1 MSIRRN
7 ADVQSAFL
15 CLTYIVRIWD
25 NHIMKYLAIDLGDS
39 RTGIAV
45 SESGIIAT
53 GIETYKRVDENKDL
67 QHIADLVKQYRI
79 DTVVFGLPLN
89 MDGTEGERVEKTRAF
104 AEKLRPLIDANIDYE
119 DERLTTVV
127 AEEMLIEGGMR
138 RDKRKKVID
147 KIAATIILQSY
158 LDRK

>member
-1 MSIRRN
+1 
-7 ADVQSAFL
+7 
-15 CLTYIVRIWD
+15 
-25 NHIMKYLAIDLGDS
+25 MKYLAIDLGDARS
-39 RTGIAV
+39 GIAV

-53 GIETYKRVDENKDL
+53 GLETYRRINEEKDL
-67 QHIADLVKQYRI
+67 QYIADLVKYYKI
-79 DTVVFGLPLN
+79 DVVVFGLPLN
-89 MDGTEGERVEKTRAF
+89 MDGSEGERVEKTKAF
-104 AEKLRPLIDANIDYE
+104 AEKLQPLIQAKIEYE

>member
-1 MSIRRN
+1 
-7 ADVQSAFL
+7 
-15 CLTYIVRIWD
+15 
-25 NHIMKYLAIDLGDS
+25 MKYLAIDLGDA

-53 GIETYKRVDENKDL
+53 GLETYKRAQEDKDL
-67 QHIADLVKQYRI
+67 QYIADLVKAYKI
-79 DTVVFGLPLN
+79 DVVVFGLPLN
-89 MDGTEGERVEKTRAF
+89 MDGTEGERVEKTKAF
-104 AEKLRPLIDANIDYE
+104 ADKLQPLINAKIDYE

-158 LDRK
+158 LDRH

>member
-1 MSIRRN
+1 
-7 ADVQSAFL
+7 
-15 CLTYIVRIWD
+15 
-25 NHIMKYLAIDLGDS
+25 MKYLAIDLGDARS
-39 RTGIAV
+39 GIAV

-53 GIETYKRVDENKDL
+53 GLETYKRINEEKDL
-67 QHIADLVKQYRI
+67 QYIADLVKYYKI
-79 DTVVFGLPLN
+79 DVVVFGLPLN
-89 MDGTEGERVEKTRAF
+89 MDGSEGERVEKTKAF
-104 AEKLRPLIDANIDYE
+104 AEKLQPLIQAKIDYE

-138 RDKRKKVID
+138 RDKRKNVID

>member
-1 MSIRRN
+1 
-7 ADVQSAFL
+7 
-15 CLTYIVRIWD
+15 
-25 NHIMKYLAIDLGDS
+25 MKYLAIDLGDARS
-39 RTGIAV
+39 GIAV

-53 GIETYKRVDENKDL
+53 GLETYKRINEEKDL
-67 QHIADLVKQYRI
+67 QYIADLVKSYKI
-79 DTVVFGLPLN
+79 DVVVFGLPLN
-89 MDGTEGERVEKTRAF
+89 MDGSEGERVEKTKAF
-104 AEKLRPLIDANIDYE
+104 AEKLQPLIQSKIDYE

>member
-1 MSIRRN
+1 
-7 ADVQSAFL
+7 
-15 CLTYIVRIWD
+15 
-25 NHIMKYLAIDLGDS
+25 MKYLAIDLGDARS
-39 RTGIAV
+39 GIAV

-53 GIETYKRVDENKDL
+53 GLETYKRINEEKDL
-67 QHIADLVKQYRI
+67 QYIADLVKYYKI
-79 DTVVFGLPLN
+79 DVVVFGLPLN
-89 MDGTEGERVEKTRAF
+89 MDGSEGERVEKTKAF
-104 AEKLRPLIDANIDYE
+104 AEKLQPLIQAKIEYE

>member
-1 MSIRRN
+1 
-7 ADVQSAFL
+7 
-15 CLTYIVRIWD
+15 
-25 NHIMKYLAIDLGDS
+25 MKYLGIDLGDS

-53 GIETYKRVDENKDL
+53 GIETYKRVDVQRDL
-67 QHIADLVKQYRI
+67 QYIADLVKAYKV
-79 DTVVFGLPLN
+79 DVVVFGLPLN
-89 MDGTEGERVEKTRAF
+89 MDGTEGVRVEKTRDF
-104 AEKLRPLIDANIDYE
+104 ADKLRPLIDAKIDYE

-138 RDKRKKVID
+138 RDKRKKVVD

-158 LDRK
+158 LDRQ

>member
-1 MSIRRN
+1 
-7 ADVQSAFL
+7 
-15 CLTYIVRIWD
+15 
-25 NHIMKYLAIDLGDS
+25 MKYLAIDLGDS

-104 AEKLRPLIDANIDYE
+104 AEKLRPLIDAKIDYE

>member
-1 MSIRRN
+1 
-7 ADVQSAFL
+7 
-15 CLTYIVRIWD
+15 
-25 NHIMKYLAIDLGDS
+25 MKYLAIDLGDA

-53 GIETYKRVDENKDL
+53 GLETYKRMGEEKDL
-67 QHIADLVKQYRI
+67 QYIADLVKAYKI
-79 DTVVFGLPLN
+79 DVVVFGLPLN
-89 MDGTEGERVEKTRAF
+89 MDGTSGERVEKTKAF
-104 AEKLRPLIDANIDYE
+104 AEKLQPLISAKIDYE

-147 KIAATIILQSY
+147 KIAATIILQAY
-158 LDRK
+158 LDRR

>member
-1 MSIRRN
+1 
-7 ADVQSAFL
+7 
-15 CLTYIVRIWD
+15 
-25 NHIMKYLAIDLGDS
+25 MKYLAIDLGDA

-53 GIETYKRVDENKDL
+53 GLETYKRAQEDKDL
-67 QHIADLVKQYRI
+67 QYIADLVKAYKI
-79 DTVVFGLPLN
+79 DVVVFGLPLN
-89 MDGTEGERVEKTRAF
+89 MDGTEGERVEKTKAF
-104 AEKLRPLIDANIDYE
+104 ADKLQPLINAKIDYE

-158 LDRK
+158 LDRR

>member
-1 MSIRRN
+1 
-7 ADVQSAFL
+7 
-15 CLTYIVRIWD
+15 
-25 NHIMKYLAIDLGDS
+25 MKYLAIDLGDS

-53 GIETYKRVDENKDL
+53 GIETYKRVDENRDL

-104 AEKLRPLIDANIDYE
+104 AEKLRPLIDAKIDYE

>member
-1 MSIRRN
+1 
-7 ADVQSAFL
+7 
-15 CLTYIVRIWD
+15 
-25 NHIMKYLAIDLGDS
+25 MKYLAIDLGDARS
-39 RTGIAV
+39 GIAV

-53 GIETYKRVDENKDL
+53 GLETYKRINEEKDL
-67 QHIADLVKQYRI
+67 QYIADLVKYYKI
-79 DTVVFGLPLN
+79 DVVVFGLPLN
-89 MDGTEGERVEKTRAF
+89 MDGSEGERVEKTKAF
-104 AEKLRPLIDANIDYE
+104 AEKLQPLIQAKIEYE

-158 LDRK
+158 LDRE

>member
-1 MSIRRN
+1 
-7 ADVQSAFL
+7 
-15 CLTYIVRIWD
+15 
-25 NHIMKYLAIDLGDS
+25 MKYLAIDLGDA

-53 GIETYKRVDENKDL
+53 GLETYKRAGLQRDL
-67 QHIADLVKQYRI
+67 QYIADLVKQYKI
-79 DTVVFGLPLN
+79 DVVVFGLPLN
-89 MDGTEGERVEKTRAF
+89 MDGTAGERVEKTKAF
-104 AEKLRPLIDANIDYE
+104 AEQLQSLIDAKIDYE

-147 KIAATIILQSY
+147 KIAATIILQAY
-158 LDRK
+158 LDRQ

>member
-1 MSIRRN
+1 
-7 ADVQSAFL
+7 
-15 CLTYIVRIWD
+15 
-25 NHIMKYLAIDLGDS
+25 MKYLAIDLGDA

-53 GIETYKRVDENKDL
+53 GLETYKRVEESKDL
-67 QHIADLVKQYRI
+67 QYIADLVKAYKI
-79 DTVVFGLPLN
+79 DVVVFGLPLN
-89 MDGTEGERVEKTRAF
+89 MDGTSGERVEKTKTF
-104 AEKLRPLIDANIDYE
+104 AEKLQPLISAKIDYE

-147 KIAATIILQSY
+147 KIAATIILQAY
-158 LDRK
+158 LDRH